1 MIDKDLLQSLFHFS
15 FSGFPAVRRQVR
27 RPREQILQKSTILVI
42 QMFGDL
48 REKMFKIIIRF
59 QTIGFRCFCNAIDYG
74 AGLCPCDRIDHH
86 PVLLTNAES
95 PDRLL
100 GGIIVH
106 GNLSVIEEHFQVSFL
121 VDGVL
126 EAFPG
131 LALLRH
137 FREVFFYPHEIGLHQ
152 WADAP
157 LAAVPSLFCRET
169 L

>member
-27 RPREQILQKSTILVI
+27 RPREQILQKSAILVI
-42 QMFGDL
+42 QMLGDL

-106 GNLSVIEEHFQVSFL
+106 GTSPSSRNTFRYLSWWMEYWKPSQVL
-121 VDGVL
+121 
-126 EAFPG
+126 
-131 LALLRH
+131 
-137 FREVFFYPHEIGLHQ
+137 
-152 WADAP
+152 
-157 LAAVPSLFCRET
+157 LFCGT
-169 L
+169 LGRFSFIHTK

>member
-1 MIDKDLLQSLFHFS
+1 MIDADLLQSLFYFS

-59 QTIGFRCFCNAIDYG
+59 QTIGFRCFCNTIDYG

-86 PVLLTNAES
+86 PLLLTDAES

-126 EAFPG
+126 EYT
-131 LALLRH
+131 LNSEYLEKLR
-137 FREVFFYPHEIGLHQ
+137 
-152 WADAP
+152 
-157 LAAVPSLFCRET
+157 AASRQPWLSVLSDSVR
-169 L
+169 